1 MTFPN
6 QIENRNFLSPVGF
19 RFTLS
24 KYKKVSF
31 FCNTAKIP
39 SITLGTELQA
49 TYLKNIDVPGDIIAY
64 NDLTLTFLVD
74 ENMENYLEIHNW
86 ITGLGFP
93 ETTKQYKDLIT
104 SDESQDINEGFSDG
118 TLYILNSNYNT
129 VRSVIFQ
136 DLYPVSL
143 SSLDFN
149 ASETD
154 IEYFTAQATFKYTV
168 YTIQ

>member
-1 MTFPN
+1 
-6 QIENRNFLSPVGF
+6 
-19 RFTLS
+19 
-24 KYKKVSF
+24 
-31 FCNTAKIP
+31 
-39 SITLGTELQA
+39 
-49 TYLKNIDVPGDIIAY
+49 
-64 NDLTLTFLVD
+64 
-74 ENMENYLEIHNW
+74 LEIHNW